1 MYVILNVDTVVQAFS
16 SKWGDEIREHGA
28 YTFESTNWK
37 YNPTDEYKKKKKKQ
51 IEREEN
57 PYIEAF
63 WKWFPD
69 AVQHMHTFRITG
81 GEPSMSKHTNKV
93 IDLI

>member
-1 MYVILNVDTVVQAFS
+1 MNTQ
-16 SKWGDEIREHGA
+16 
-28 YTFESTNWK
+28 
-37 YNPTDEYKKKKKKQ
+37 KKKKTDS
-51 IEREEN
+51 EREEN

-93 IDLI
+93 IDLFDEQSQPNLEFPINSMHVLL